1 MKKVGIM
8 GGSFNPIHIGHL
20 IIAEKAREQFALDE
34 VLFMPC
40 ALNYMKDASELL
52 PSSIRAKMV
61 SLAIED
67 NPFFTLSTMEIDKE
81 GNTYTYETMESLKS
95 QNPDNE
101 YYFIL
106 GADSLWTIA
115 DWREPERIFASCTI
129 LAAVRDNKT
138 TRDMNKQIKLLKDE
152 FNADIYLLQAENI
165 EISSS
170 NIRKLV
176 REGAS
181 IRYMV
186 PEAVYD
192 YIVENAL
199 YKSDILKC

>member
-1 MKKVGIM
+1 M

-40 ALNYMKDASELL
+40 ALNYMKDSSELL
-52 PSSIRAKMV
+52 PSDIRAKMV
-61 SLAIED
+61 SLAIAD
-67 NPFFTLSTMEIDKE
+67 NPFFTLSTIEIEKE
-81 GNTYTYETMESLKS
+81 GSTYTYETLEFLKQ
-95 QNPDNE
+95 QNLNND

-115 DWREPERIFASCTI
+115 DWMAPERIFASCTI

-138 TRDMNKQIKLLKDE
+138 TLDMEKQVDFLHDKFGANVL
-152 FNADIYLLQAENI
+152 LLQTGNV

-170 NIRKLV
+170 NIRRAV
-176 REGAS
+176 RDDSS
-181 IRYMV
+181 IRYLV
-186 PEAVYD
+186 PAAVYD
-192 YIVENAL
+192 YIMRNRL
-199 YKSDILKC
+199 YK

>member
-1 MKKVGIM
+1 M

-52 PSSIRAKMV
+52 PSAIRAKMV

-81 GNTYTYETMESLKS
+81 GNTYTYETLESLKS

-115 DWREPERIFASCTI
+115 DWKEPERLFASCTI

-138 TRDMNKQIKLLKDE
+138 IRDMNKQIKFLNDK
-152 FNADIYLLQAENI
+152 FGASIFLLQTGNI

-176 REGAS
+176 KEGAS
-181 IRYMV
+181 IRYVV
-186 PEAVYD
+186 PEAVYK
-192 YIVENAL
+192 YIVENML
-199 YKSDILKC
+199 YKSNILKC